1 MRIPDWVSAFDAS
14 RTAAIAKAVEQH
26 QSITQA
32 VMRHRFATFE
42 PRVARPAAKM
52 RGRYG
57 AELSADEQSI
67 LLRLLDT
74 RRPNLVMS
82 FERGYRR
89 SKLMS
94 ETPKSWG
101 ARP

>member
-1 MRIPDWVSAFDAS
+1 MNDWTQAFDATS
-14 RTAAIAKAVEQH
+14 TAAISRAVEQR

-42 PRVARPAAKM
+42 RRVARPSAKM

-57 AELSADEQSI
+57 AELSAAEQSI

-89 SKLMS
+89 AKMLS
-94 ETPKSWG
+94 ETPKEFTCQ
-101 ARP
+101 A